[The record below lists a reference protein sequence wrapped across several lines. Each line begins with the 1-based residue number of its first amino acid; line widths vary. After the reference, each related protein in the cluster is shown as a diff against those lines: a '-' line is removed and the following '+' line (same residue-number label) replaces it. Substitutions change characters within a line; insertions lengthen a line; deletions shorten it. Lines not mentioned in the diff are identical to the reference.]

1 MKIKKDPFVLH
12 TQSKNYNTMICLI
25 LGDTDLPKIILKKFK
40 IKKLKYFIIDLS
52 KKNTFKK
59 NQNSYKL
66 NIGQF
71 GKMISLMKEKKCKK
85 VLFAGKII
93 KPDFSLIR
101 MDIKGFFCLPK
112 IIKAAKIGDAAIIK
126 VIIDILKKEKINVI
140 SSIAF
145 NSELSLKK
153 GIYTKVKPNL
163 KDKKDIKMG
172 VDYLN
177 RINAYDHTQGLVVRN
192 GSILRIENIHGTK
205 KMIQSIT
212 SKLKNVGILIKLPKK
227 KQDLRIDLPTI
238 GLDTFKDCKKAGLK
252 GIVMK
257 HKQNIFLDKWACIKF
272 ANINKIF
279 INIV

>member
-1 MKIKKDPFVLH
+1 
-12 TQSKNYNTMICLI
+12 MICLI
-25 LGDTDLPKIILKKFK
+25 LGDTDFPKKILKNFK

-52 KKNTFKK
+52 KKNIFKA
-59 NQNSYKL
+59 NQNSFKL

-93 KPDFSLIR
+93 KPDFLSIR
-101 MDIKGFFCLPK
+101 MDIKGFFCLPR

-145 NSELSLKK
+145 NPELSLKK
-153 GIYTKVKPNL
+153 GNYTKVKPNL
-163 KDKKDIKMG
+163 KDKKDIKKG

-177 RINAYDHTQGLVVRN
+177 RINAYDYTQGLVVRN
-192 GSILRIENIHGTK
+192 RSILRIENIHGTK

-212 SKLKNVGILIKLPKK
+212 SKLKKAGILIKLPKK

-257 HKQNIFLDKWACIKF
+257 HKQNIFLDKEASIKF

-279 INIV
+279 IKII